1 MKRKDKKVNGIDML
15 ILLTF
20 YLIYFFSPVYAG
32 EWHIDQDHENNIV
45 LFTSEIIGFS
55 FQGKTNEID
64 GFIYDADNNILKAG
78 ADFLFEVNLTDLSS
92 GIGKRDRDMREI
104 LNTHRWPKATFTGR
118 LNNVHQDSLMK
129 DFYVTNSKG
138 ILSLRGKEKIITVKT
153 RIKQQHKHTLRIDAH
168 FSIKLSDY
176 NIEAPKLASFIKVSE
191 HIKVQVG
198 FVMKLA
204 TGIPG
209 S

>member
-1 MKRKDKKVNGIDML
+1 ML
-15 ILLTF
+15 KLLTF
-20 YLIYFFSPVYAG
+20 YLICFFSPVYAG
-32 EWHIDQDHENNIV
+32 EWHIDQHYENNIV
-45 LFTSEIIGFS
+45 QFTSEIIGFS

-118 LNNVHQDSLMK
+118 LNKVHQDSLMK
-129 DFYVTNSKG
+129 DLYVTNSKG
-138 ILSLRGKEKIITVKT
+138 ILSLRGIEKIITVRT
-153 RIKQQHKHTLRIDAH
+153 RIKQQQKNTLQIDAH

-191 HIKVQVG
+191 DIKIRVG

-204 TGIPG
+204 TSIPG